1 MELFIEYF
9 FSMPMVVFTIPFIL
23 FMMIWAAT
31 LLGLLDLEFLDA
43 FFGGDSLDGETA
55 GGEPSGDVDTGES
68 GNLLSKLGLDGA
80 PALVVFTLVDI
91 YGLSFTYLAR
101 KYLMPLIDGVL
112 TATAIG
118 AIVAV
123 GALVIAIPITA
134 ICVKPIKRFFVTH
147 EGEHKDQL
155 MGTYCIV
162 KTQSVTDSFGQAVGD
177 SGMIFNVR
185 ASEPNNIK
193 QGDRVALLEYDSLAD
208 TYSVTTE
215 AELLAM
221 SSQPHIS

>member
-1 MELFIEYF
+1 MELIFEYF
-9 FSMPMVVFTIPFIL
+9 FSLPMIVFTIPFIL
-23 FMMIWAAT
+23 FMMIWGVT

-43 FFGGDSLDGETA
+43 FFGGDA
-55 GGEPSGDVDTGES
+55 PGGDDLGGKTSGDADVSES
-68 GNLLSKLGLDGA
+68 GMLSKLGLDGA
-80 PALVVFTLVDI
+80 PALVVFTLVDL

-101 KYLMPLIDGVL
+101 KYLMPVLDGVL
-112 TATAIG
+112 TATAVG

-134 ICVKPIKRFFVTH
+134 ICIKPIKRFFETH

-162 KTQSVTDSFGQAVGD
+162 KTQTVTNNFGQAVGD

-193 QGDRVALLEYDSLAD
+193 QGDKVALLDYDSLAD